1 MKGCVIMTR
10 KHHFK
15 GFTLVEL
22 VIVIAIVGILA
33 AVLVPTIYNYVKKA
47 RIKAAI
53 ADARTIK
60 TSIENALIDKL
71 MLDADDPGNAFNKVL
86 YLDKDTKKGYREREH
101 EIVGAFTNVS
111 WVIYRKNV
119 NSMGPSQILD
129 KAIASALDKAF
140 SEEWET
146 GIQANPMSYN
156 SASQNCA
163 KYLKDKKTNF
173 GLVAVYNRDGAVRMM
188 QIYRKGILVT
198 YINGQYVANVNS
210 DAHFVGTGTWDT
222 IYKDSGQAAPEEFA
236 KVNLANKQINTS
248 GDLGGWY

>member
-1 MKGCVIMTR
+1 MTR

-33 AVLVPTIYNYVKKA
+33 AVLVPTIMNYVRKA

-60 TSIENALIDKL
+60 TAAENALIDEL
-71 MLDADDPGNAFNKVL
+71 MLGTTSPGNAFNKVL
-86 YLDKDTKKGYREREH
+86 YLDLNTGNGLSDRQH

-111 WVIYRKNV
+111 WVIYRNKSGNL
-119 NSMGPSQILD
+119 GASQVLD

-146 GIQANPMSYN
+146 GLQANPMSYN
-156 SASQNCA
+156 SSSQNCA
-163 KYLKDKKTNF
+163 KFLKDKKTNF
-173 GLVAVYNRDGAVRMM
+173 GLVVVYNRDGAVRMM
-188 QIYRKGILVT
+188 QIYRKDILVT
-198 YINGQYVANVNS
+198 YINGQYIANTNS
-210 DAHFVGTGTWDT
+210 DAHFIGTGTWDK
-222 IYKDSGQAAPEEFA
+222 IYKDSGQSSPEEYA
-236 KVNLANKQINTS
+236 TVSLSNQQIKD
-248 GDLGGWY
+248 GELGKWY